1 MICTITGGREVRD
14 CPSGRDEVMETVKED
29 TTGLGGNGL
38 SPDLVNWVGDVAN
51 GTVVSA
57 DRRPGGGRREAWVVE
72 VRGTDGTVR
81 PLFLRY
87 DRLDPE
93 EKGDDFTLHREA
105 AFFRAFEGTAV
116 PVPSIVGVHPV
127 EQAILSELVS
137 GQAWFSRLHDES
149 QRVSVASDFMR
160 ILAEMHRVDPHRL
173 GLADQ
178 DPDADLRVLVH
189 REIDAWEK
197 VYRDSGISDPL
208 IDLGLDWV
216 RRHVPDEPGPVV
228 IVQGDTGP
236 GNFLY
241 ENGKVTAVLDLEL
254 GHLGDPHD
262 DLAWVSVRAVQEPF
276 TNLMDRFDDYARA
289 AGMEI
294 DFDRVRY
301 YRVLAELRIVILGH
315 RKRVEPDLL
324 GEVGNGL
331 VYGLLHRRLLLEALA
346 DVVDVAI
353 PTVEPVQATPGERDW
368 LYGAALEQIRQIIVP
383 RSEDPFVIQRTK
395 GLARILK
402 YLREAES
409 VSKRVE
415 QRDLDDLEVV
425 LGFRPESV
433 AAGNVDLVLRCLE
446 GGVPV
451 RVVVNVFLRQ
461 VAGET
466 QALRPAMGV
475 LADRHFDPIER

>member
-1 MICTITGGREVRD
+1 MTTA
-14 CPSGRDEVMETVKED
+14 TED
-29 TTGLGGNGL
+29 TTELGANAL
-38 SPDLVNWVGDVAN
+38 SSELVEWIGDAAN
-51 GTVVSA
+51 GTVISS

-72 VRGTDGTVR
+72 VRGADGVVR

-105 AFFRAFEGTAV
+105 AFFRALGGTAV
-116 PVPSIVGVHPV
+116 PVPDVVGVHPTD
-127 EQAILSELVS
+127 QAILSELVP

-173 GLADQ
+173 ELPDQ

-189 REIDAWEK
+189 REIDTWEK
-197 VYRDSGISDPL
+197 IYRDSGIIDPL

-216 RRHVPDEPGPVV
+216 RSHVPDVDGPVV

-276 TNLMDRFDDYARA
+276 TNLMERFGDYARA
-289 AGMEI
+289 AGTDI
-294 DFDRVRY
+294 DLDRVRY

-315 RKRVEPDLL
+315 RKRAEPDLL
-324 GEVGNGL
+324 GEVGNSL
-331 VYGLLHRRLLLEALA
+331 VYGLLHRRLFLEALA
-346 DVVDVAI
+346 DVVG
-353 PTVEPVQATPGERDW
+353 VEIVEVDPVPATPNERDW
-368 LYGAALEQIRQIIVP
+368 LYDAALEQIRQIIVP
-383 RSEDPFVIQRTK
+383 RSEDPFVIQRSK

-402 YLREAES
+402 YLREAAS
-409 VSKRVE
+409 VSAPIE
-415 QRDLDDLEVV
+415 QRNLDDLEAV
-425 LGFRPESV
+425 LEYRPSSV
-433 AAGNVDLVLRCLE
+433 SVGTIKLVKRYLVGTVPLE
-446 GGVPV
+446 TAVGVL
-451 RVVVNVFLRQ
+451 LRQ

-475 LADRHFDPIER
+475 LADRHFDSIKR

>member
-1 MICTITGGREVRD
+1 MATATESTTELEANNLSRD
-14 CPSGRDEVMETVKED
+14 LVDWIGETV
-29 TTGLGGNGL
+29 
-38 SPDLVNWVGDVAN
+38 N

-72 VRGTDGTVR
+72 VRDAGGTVR

-105 AFFRAFEGTAV
+105 AFFRAFGGTAV

-127 EQAILSELVS
+127 EQAILSELVP
-137 GQAWFSRLHDES
+137 GQAWFSRLHDED

-160 ILAEMHRVDPHRL
+160 ILAEMHRVNPHRL
-173 GLADQ
+173 GLPDQ

-197 VYRDSGISDPL
+197 VYRDSGTSDPL

-216 RRHVPDEPGPVV
+216 RSHVPDVSGPVV

-236 GNFLY
+236 GNFLF

-276 TNLMDRFDDYARA
+276 TNLLERFDDYARV
-289 AGMEI
+289 AGTDI
-294 DFDRVRY
+294 DLDRVRY

-315 RKRVEPDLL
+315 RKRAEPDLL

-331 VYGLLHRRLLLEALA
+331 VYGLLHRRLFLEALA
-346 DVVDVAI
+346 DAVGVEIAEVD
-353 PTVEPVQATPGERDW
+353 PVPSTPGERDW
-368 LYGAALEQIRQIIVP
+368 LYDAALEQIRQIIVP
-383 RSEDPFVIQRTK
+383 RSEDPFVIQRSK

-409 VSKRVE
+409 VSKLVE
-415 QRDLDDLEVV
+415 QRDLDDLEAV
-425 LGFRPESV
+425 LEFRPSSV
-433 AAGNVDLVLRCLE
+433 RAGTVKLVKRCLA
-446 GGVPV
+446 GTVPIET
-451 RVVVNVFLRQ
+451 VVATLLRQ

-466 QALRPAMGV
+466 QALRSAMGV
-475 LADRHFDPIER
+475 LADRHFDPLER

>member
-1 MICTITGGREVRD
+1 MATATQ
-14 CPSGRDEVMETVKED
+14 S
-29 TTGLGGNGL
+29 TTDLEASNL
-38 SPDLVNWVGDVAN
+38 SRDLVKWIGETAN

-72 VRGTDGTVR
+72 VRGEDGVVR

-87 DRLDPE
+87 DRLDPV
-93 EKGDDFTLHREA
+93 EKGDNFTLHREA
-105 AFFRAFEGTAV
+105 AFFRALSGTAV
-116 PVPSIVGVHPV
+116 PVPEVVGVHPT
-127 EQAILSELVS
+127 EQAILSGLVP
-137 GQAWFSRLHDES
+137 GQPWFSRLHDEG

-173 GLADQ
+173 GLPDQ
-178 DPDADLRVLVH
+178 DPGADLRVLVH
-189 REIDAWEK
+189 REIDTWEEI
-197 VYRDSGISDPL
+197 YRDSGTSDPL

-216 RRHVPDEPGPVV
+216 RSHVPDVDGPVA

-276 TNLMDRFDDYARA
+276 TDLMERFDDYARA
-289 AGMEI
+289 AGTTV
-294 DFDRVRY
+294 DLDRIRY

-315 RKRVEPDLL
+315 RTRAEPDLL

-331 VYGLLHRRLLLEALA
+331 VYGLLHRRLFLEALA
-346 DVVDVAI
+346 DVVGVEIVDVD
-353 PTVEPVQATPGERDW
+353 PVPSTPGERDW
-368 LYGAALEQIRQIIVP
+368 LYDAALEQIRQIIVP
-383 RSEDPFVIQRTK
+383 RSEDPFVIQRSK

-402 YLREAES
+402 YLREASS
-409 VSKRVE
+409 VSAAVE
-415 QRDLDDLEVV
+415 QRDLDDLEAV
-425 LGFRPESV
+425 LEYRPSSV
-433 AAGNVDLVLRCLE
+433 AAGTAKLVKRCLE
-446 GGVPV
+446 GSVPLGVAV
-451 RVVVNVFLRQ
+451 GVLLRQ

-475 LADRHFDPIER
+475 LADRHFDPLER

>member
-1 MICTITGGREVRD
+1 MATAT
-14 CPSGRDEVMETVKED
+14 ED
-29 TTGLGGNGL
+29 ATGLGGNGL
-38 SPDLVNWVGDVAN
+38 SPDLVNWIGDVAN

-72 VRGTDGTVR
+72 VRGADGAVR

-93 EKGDDFTLHREA
+93 EKGDGFTLHREA
-105 AFFRAFEGTAV
+105 AFFRAFQGTAV
-116 PVPSIVGVHPV
+116 PVPNVVGVHPV
-127 EQAILSELVS
+127 EQAILSELVP

-173 GLADQ
+173 GLEDQ

-189 REIDAWEK
+189 REIDTWEK
-197 VYRDSGISDPL
+197 IYRDSGASDPL

-216 RRHVPDEPGPVV
+216 RRHVPDESGPVV

-254 GHLGDPHD
+254 GHLGDLHD

-276 TNLMDRFDDYARA
+276 TDLMDRFDDYARA
-289 AGMEI
+289 AGTEI

-315 RKRVEPDLL
+315 RKRAEPDLL

-346 DVVDVAI
+346 DVVGVEI
-353 PTVEPVQATPGERDW
+353 PVVEPVEATPSERDW

-383 RSEDPFVIQRTK
+383 RSEDPFVIQRSK

-409 VSKRVE
+409 VSKPVE
-415 QRDLDDLEVV
+415 QRDLDDLESV
-425 LGFRPESV
+425 LGSRPESV
-433 AAGNVDLVLRCLE
+433 SAGNTELARRCLE
-446 GGVPV
+446 G
-451 RVVVNVFLRQ
+451 RVSLGTAVTVLLRQ

-475 LADRHFDPIER
+475 LADRHFDPLGR

>member
-1 MICTITGGREVRD
+1 MTTNEREAN
-14 CPSGRDEVMETVKED
+14 E
-29 TTGLGGNGL
+29 L
-38 SPDLVNWVGDVAN
+38 SPDLVNWIGETAN
-51 GTVVSA
+51 GTVIST

-72 VRGTDGTVR
+72 VRDADGTVR

-93 EKGDDFTLHREA
+93 EKGDDFTLHREV
-105 AFFRAFEGTAV
+105 AFFRALSGTAV
-116 PVPSIVGVHPV
+116 PVPEVVGVHPT
-127 EQAILSELVS
+127 EQAILSELVP
-137 GQAWFSRLHDES
+137 GQAWFSRLRDEDE
-149 QRVSVASDFMR
+149 RVSVASDFMR

-173 GLADQ
+173 GLPDQ

-189 REIDAWEK
+189 REIDTWEK
-197 VYRDSGISDPL
+197 IYRDAGTRDPL

-216 RRHVPDEPGPVV
+216 RRNVPDVGGPVV

-241 ENGKVTAVLDLEL
+241 EHGRVTAVLDLEL

-276 TNLMDRFDDYARA
+276 TDLMERFGEYARA
-289 AGMEI
+289 SGTDLDVERI
-294 DFDRVRY
+294 RY

-315 RKRVEPDLL
+315 RNRVEPDLL

-346 DVVDVAI
+346 DVVGEEVPEVD
-353 PTVEPVQATPGERDW
+353 PVPATPGERDW
-368 LYGAALEQIRQIIVP
+368 LYDAALEQIRQIIVP
-383 RSEDPFVIQRTK
+383 RSEDPFVIQRSK

-402 YLREAES
+402 YLREASS
-409 VSKRVE
+409 VAGAVE
-415 QRDLDDLEVV
+415 QRNLDDLESV
-425 LGFRPESV
+425 LAHRPSSV
-433 AAGNVDLVLRCLE
+433 AAGTAELVGRCLA
-446 GGVPV
+446 GTVPV
-451 RVVVNVFLRQ
+451 GTAVHVLLRQ

-475 LADRHFDPIER
+475 LADRRFDPLPRAVETGATDDR

>member
-1 MICTITGGREVRD
+1 MTTNEREAN
-14 CPSGRDEVMETVKED
+14 E
-29 TTGLGGNGL
+29 L
-38 SPDLVNWVGDVAN
+38 SPDLVNWIGETAN
-51 GTVVSA
+51 GTVIST

-72 VRGTDGTVR
+72 VRDADGTVR

-93 EKGDDFTLHREA
+93 EKGDNFTLHREA
-105 AFFRAFEGTAV
+105 AFFRALSGTAV
-116 PVPSIVGVHPV
+116 PVPEVVGVHPT
-127 EQAILSELVS
+127 EQAILSELVP
-137 GQAWFSRLHDES
+137 GRAWFSRLRDEDE
-149 QRVSVASDFMR
+149 RVSVASDFMR

-173 GLADQ
+173 GLPDQ

-189 REIDAWEK
+189 REIDTWEK
-197 VYRDSGISDPL
+197 IYRDAGTRDPL

-216 RRHVPDEPGPVV
+216 RRNVPDVGGPVV

-241 ENGKVTAVLDLEL
+241 EDGKVTAVLDLEL

-276 TNLMDRFDDYARA
+276 TDLMERFAEYARA
-289 AGMEI
+289 SGTDLDVGRI
-294 DFDRVRY
+294 RY

-315 RKRVEPDLL
+315 RNRVEPDLL

-346 DVVDVAI
+346 DVVGVEI
-353 PTVEPVQATPGERDW
+353 PEVDPVPATPGERDW
-368 LYGAALEQIRQIIVP
+368 LYDAALEQIRQIIVP
-383 RSEDPFVIQRTK
+383 RSEDPFVIQRGK

-402 YLREAES
+402 YLREASS
-409 VSKRVE
+409 VAGAVE
-415 QRDLDDLEVV
+415 QRNLDDLEAV
-425 LGFRPESV
+425 LDHRPSSV
-433 AAGNVDLVLRCLE
+433 AAGTAELVARCLA
-446 GGVPV
+446 GTVPAGTAV
-451 RVVVNVFLRQ
+451 HMLLRQ

-475 LADRHFDPIER
+475 LADRRFDPVPRAVETGATDDR

>member
-1 MICTITGGREVRD
+1 MATATG
-14 CPSGRDEVMETVKED
+14 S
-29 TTGLGGNGL
+29 TTEPEANNL
-38 SPDLVNWVGDVAN
+38 SRDLVDWICETAN

-72 VRGTDGTVR
+72 VRGADGTIR

-105 AFFRAFEGTAV
+105 AFFRALSGTAV
-116 PVPSIVGVHPV
+116 PVPNIVGVHPT
-127 EQAILSELVS
+127 EQATLSELVP
-137 GQAWFSRLHDES
+137 GQPWFSRLHDED
-149 QRVSVASDFMR
+149 QRVSVASDFIR

-173 GLADQ
+173 GIPDQ

-197 VYRDSGISDPL
+197 VYRDSGTSDPL

-216 RRHVPDEPGPVV
+216 RRHVPDVDGPVA

-236 GNFLY
+236 GNFLF

-276 TNLMDRFDDYARA
+276 TNLLERFDDYARA
-289 AGMEI
+289 AGTTI
-294 DFDRVRY
+294 DLDRIRY

-315 RKRVEPDLL
+315 RKRAEPDLL

-331 VYGLLHRRLLLEALA
+331 VYGLLHRRLFLEALA
-346 DVVDVAI
+346 DVEGVEVTEVD
-353 PTVEPVQATPGERDW
+353 PVPSTPGERDW
-368 LYGAALEQIRQIIVP
+368 LYDAALEQIRQIIVP
-383 RSEDPFVIQRTK
+383 RSEDPFVIQRSK

-402 YLREAES
+402 YLREASSVSAAVEQQDLDALES
-409 VSKRVE
+409 V
-415 QRDLDDLEVV
+415 LEY
-425 LGFRPESV
+425 RPSSV
-433 AAGNVDLVLRCLE
+433 SAGTVKLVKRCLE
-446 GGVPV
+446 GTVPLGTTVGVL
-451 RVVVNVFLRQ
+451 LRQ

-475 LADRHFDPIER
+475 LADRHFDPLGR

>member
-1 MICTITGGREVRD
+1 MSTAT
-14 CPSGRDEVMETVKED
+14 ED
-29 TTGLGGNGL
+29 TTELGANSL
-38 SPDLVNWVGDVAN
+38 SSELVEWIGDAAN
-51 GTVVSA
+51 GTVISS

-72 VRGTDGTVR
+72 VRGADGAVR

-105 AFFRAFEGTAV
+105 AFFRALSGTAV
-116 PVPSIVGVHPV
+116 PVPEVVGVHPT
-127 EQAILSELVS
+127 EQAILSELVP
-137 GQAWFSRLHDES
+137 GQAWFSRLHDEG

-160 ILAEMHRVDPHRL
+160 ILAEMHHVDPHRL
-173 GLADQ
+173 GLPDQ

-189 REIDAWEK
+189 REIDTWEK
-197 VYRDSGISDPL
+197 VYRDSGTGDPL

-216 RRHVPDEPGPVV
+216 RSHVPDVDGPVV

-262 DLAWVSVRAVQEPF
+262 DLAWVSVRSVQEPF
-276 TNLMDRFDDYARA
+276 TNLMERFDDYACA
-289 AGMEI
+289 AGMDI

-315 RKRVEPDLL
+315 RKRAEPDLL
-324 GEVGNGL
+324 GEVGNSL
-331 VYGLLHRRLLLEALA
+331 VYGLLHRRLFLEALA
-346 DVVDVAI
+346 EVVG
-353 PTVEPVQATPGERDW
+353 VEIVEVDPVPSTPSERDW
-368 LYGAALEQIRQIIVP
+368 LYDAALEQIRQIIVP
-383 RSEDPFVIQRTK
+383 RSEDPFVIQRSK

-402 YLREAES
+402 YLREAAS
-409 VSKRVE
+409 VSAPIE
-415 QRDLDDLEVV
+415 QRNLDDLEGV
-425 LGFRPESV
+425 LEYRPSSV
-433 AAGNVDLVLRCLE
+433 SAGTTKLVKRCLAGTVQLE
-446 GGVPV
+446 TAVGVL
-451 RVVVNVFLRQ
+451 LRQ

-475 LADRHFDPIER
+475 LADRHFDSINQ

>member
-1 MICTITGGREVRD
+1 MTTATEV
-14 CPSGRDEVMETVKED
+14 STELEA
-29 TTGLGGNGL
+29 NSL
-38 SPDLVNWVGDVAN
+38 SSELVEWIGDAAS
-51 GTVVSA
+51 GTVISS

-72 VRGTDGTVR
+72 VRGADGVVR

-105 AFFRAFEGTAV
+105 AFFRALSGTAV
-116 PVPSIVGVHPV
+116 PVPDIVGVHPT
-127 EQAILSELVS
+127 EQAILSELVP
-137 GQAWFSRLHDES
+137 GQAWFSRLHDED

-173 GLADQ
+173 GLPDQ

-189 REIDAWEK
+189 REIDTWEK
-197 VYRDSGISDPL
+197 VYRDSGTSDPL

-216 RRHVPDEPGPVV
+216 RGHVPDVDAPVV

-241 ENGKVTAVLDLEL
+241 ENGRVTAVLDLEL

-262 DLAWVSVRAVQEPF
+262 DLAWVSVRSVQEPF
-276 TNLMDRFDDYARA
+276 TNLMERFGDYARA
-289 AGMEI
+289 AGTDI

-315 RKRVEPDLL
+315 RKRAEPDLL
-324 GEVGNGL
+324 GEVGNSL
-331 VYGLLHRRLLLEALA
+331 VYGLLHRRLFLEALA
-346 DVVDVAI
+346 DVLGVEIVDVD
-353 PTVEPVQATPGERDW
+353 PVPSTPSEGDW
-368 LYGAALEQIRQIIVP
+368 LYAAALEQIRQIIVP
-383 RSEDPFVIQRTK
+383 RSEDPFVIQRSK

-402 YLREAES
+402 YLREAAS
-409 VSKRVE
+409 VSAPIE
-415 QRDLDDLEVV
+415 QRNLDDLEAV
-425 LGFRPESV
+425 LEYRPSSV
-433 AAGNVDLVLRCLE
+433 SAGTTKLVNRCLAGTVQLE
-446 GGVPV
+446 TAVGVL
-451 RVVVNVFLRQ
+451 LRQ

-475 LADRHFDPIER
+475 LADRHFDVIKK

>member
-1 MICTITGGREVRD
+1 MATATENAT
-14 CPSGRDEVMETVKED
+14 E
-29 TTGLGGNGL
+29 LGANTL
-38 SPDLVNWVGDVAN
+38 SSELVDWVGDAAN
-51 GTVVSA
+51 GTVISA

-72 VRGTDGTVR
+72 VRGADGAVR

-93 EKGDDFTLHREA
+93 EKGDNFTLHREA
-105 AFFRAFEGTAV
+105 AFFRALGGTAV

-127 EQAILSELVS
+127 EQAILSELVP
-137 GQAWFSRLHDES
+137 GQARFSRLHDEG

-173 GLADQ
+173 GLPDQ

-189 REIDAWEK
+189 REIDTWEK
-197 VYRDSGISDPL
+197 VYRDSGSSDPL

-216 RRHVPDEPGPVV
+216 RSHVPDVSGPVV

-276 TNLMDRFDDYARA
+276 TNLVERFDDYARV
-289 AGMEI
+289 AGT
-294 DFDRVRY
+294 DVDLDRVRF

-315 RKRVEPDLL
+315 RRRTEPDLL
-324 GEVGNGL
+324 GEVGNSL
-331 VYGLLHRRLLLEALA
+331 VYGLLHRRLLLEALG
-346 DVVDVAI
+346 DVVGVAI
-353 PTVEPVQATPGERDW
+353 ADVEPVPSVPGERDW

-383 RSEDPFVIQRTK
+383 RSEDPFVIQRSK

-402 YLREAES
+402 HLREAES
-409 VSKRVE
+409 VSAPVE
-415 QRDLDDLEVV
+415 QRDLDDLEAV
-425 LGFRPESV
+425 LDYRPSAV
-433 AAGNVDLVLRCLE
+433 AAGTAELVRRCLE
-446 GGVPV
+446 GTVPV
-451 RVVVNVFLRQ
+451 ETAVATLLRQ

-475 LADRHFDPIER
+475 LADRHFDPLER